1 MPTRALVLGG
11 GGLAGI
17 AWELGVLTVLVD
29 AGIDLTSADVVIGT
43 SAGSVVGS
51 VMRSPEELHEA
62 YDNQVSDEPDHE
74 IGVDIDLMQLATVFG
89 EALSSATSREDA
101 WARVATV
108 ALDAKTVP
116 EETRLRVISE
126 RLPSHEWPNY
136 PLRVTAIEAPT
147 GKFTTFDRD
156 SGVPLVPA
164 VAASCAVP
172 VVWPP
177 VTIDGRK
184 YIDGGLRSTTNADLA
199 EGYERVLVIA
209 PFPPVESPLGP
220 SLANELA
227 PVEKS
232 GRVLVVA
239 PDDAAVAVFGLN
251 PLDPSTRKPSAIAG
265 RAAGEAVLDRVKE
278 LWL

>member
-1 MPTRALVLGG
+1 VPTRALVLGG

-17 AWELGVLTVLVD
+17 AWELGVLMTLVD
-29 AGIDLTSADVVIGT
+29 AGIDLTNADLVLGT

-51 VMRSPEELHEA
+51 VMRSPEELKAA
-62 YDNQVSDEPDHE
+62 YDAQLSDEPDHE
-74 IGVDIDLMQLATVFG
+74 IGTEIDLMQLATVFG
-89 EALSSATSREDA
+89 AALSQTTSREDA
-101 WARVATV
+101 WARVA
-108 ALDAKTVP
+108 AAAMEAKTVP
-116 EETRLRVISE
+116 EERRLKVISE
-126 RLPSHEWPNY
+126 RLPSHDWPDY
-136 PLRVTAIEAPT
+136 PLRVTAIEAPSGT
-147 GKFTTFDRD
+147 FTIFDRD

-220 SLANELA
+220 SLATELE
-227 PVEKS
+227 PVEKT
-232 GRVLVVA
+232 GRVVVVA
-239 PDDAAVAVFGLN
+239 PDAATVEIFGLN

-265 RAAGEAVLDRVKE
+265 LAAGEAVVDQVKE

>member
-17 AWELGVLTVLVD
+17 AWELGVLMTLVD
-29 AGIDLTSADVVIGT
+29 AGIDLTNADLVLGT

-51 VMRSPEELHEA
+51 VMRSPEELKAA
-62 YDNQVSDEPDHE
+62 YDAQLSDEPDHE
-74 IGVDIDLMQLATVFG
+74 IGTEIDLMQLATVFG
-89 EALSSATSREDA
+89 AALSQTTSREDA
-101 WARVATV
+101 WARVA
-108 ALDAKTVP
+108 AAAMEAKTVP
-116 EETRLRVISE
+116 EERRLKVISE
-126 RLPSHEWPNY
+126 RLPSHDWPDY
-136 PLRVTAIEAPT
+136 PLRVTAIEAPSGT
-147 GKFTTFDRD
+147 FTIFDRD

-220 SLANELA
+220 SLATELE
-227 PVEKS
+227 PVEKT
-232 GRVLVVA
+232 GRVVVVA
-239 PDDAAVAVFGLN
+239 PDAATVEIFGLN

-265 RAAGEAVLDRVKE
+265 LAAGEAVVDQVKE